1 MAILCADWYTMDTC
15 ADALHQ
21 RRLPFSVRKRAGDY
35 NPSADAIQIMT
46 MKVSKGLEFPVVALP
61 GVGYMPAKGEDEH
74 EAARVF
80 YVAATRATQRLVIG
94 VGGDG
99 GFDGFGKR
107 LGS

>member
-1 MAILCADWYTMDTC
+1 MATLIPLIGTC
-15 ADALHQ
+15 ISRMTNDE
-21 RRLPFSVRKRAGDY
+21 
-35 NPSADAIQIMT
+35 NAIQIMT

-99 GFDGFGKR
+99 GSGRSLSIGPATA
-107 LGS
+107 LGLFPTLG